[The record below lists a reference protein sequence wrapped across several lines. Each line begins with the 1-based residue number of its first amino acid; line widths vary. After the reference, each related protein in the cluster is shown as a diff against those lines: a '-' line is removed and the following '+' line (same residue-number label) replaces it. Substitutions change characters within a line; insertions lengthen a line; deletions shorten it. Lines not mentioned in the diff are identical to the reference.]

1 MKEDWKECKL
11 GDVVE
16 INQNS
21 FSEKENWMFV
31 NYLDTGSITENK
43 ISEIQYINLIDEK
56 LPSRAKRKVKKNSII
71 YSTVRPNQKHFGII
85 KSFPENFLVSTG
97 FAVLDVNKK
106 IAFPDF
112 VYYYLIQNENTES
125 LHAIAEQT
133 TSAYPAIKPSD
144 IADISIILPPLATQ
158 QKIAQILS
166 SLDDKIE
173 LNNKINDNLEQQV
186 TTVFNNMFNKYEQNH
201 TNYKPLSTI
210 AKFKYGT
217 MPKKD
222 KLGTGQYHAFSG
234 YQLVGAYPEVMFEN
248 PQLIIVARGVGGCG
262 DVKYTPANCYLTNL
276 SIAIITEKTVHDDY
290 LYHYLHLHDTKV
302 MNTGSAQPQITVATL
317 EKFEIPIPP
326 EEELVLFSDFVQ
338 PFKQQYRNNLAENKR
353 LSELRDS
360 LLSKLMSGE
369 LDVDEVKV

>member
-11 GDVVE
+11 GE
-16 INQNS
+16 IGKIVGGATPSTKEPSNYNGGTIAWITPKDLSTYNKRFISHGERNITEKGLKSCSAQVMPKHTVLFTSRAPIGYIAISQNEVCTNQGFKSVIPNKDTD
-21 FSEKENWMFV
+21 FMFLYYLLKYNKENIE
-31 NYLDTGSITENK
+31 NLGSGTTFKEVSGSTMQNVIV
-43 ISEIQYINLIDEK
+43 
-56 LPSRAKRKVKKNSII
+56 KV
-71 YSTVRPNQKHFGII
+71 
-85 KSFPENFLVSTG
+85 
-97 FAVLDVNKK
+97 
-106 IAFPDF
+106 
-112 VYYYLIQNENTES
+112 
-125 LHAIAEQT
+125 
-133 TSAYPAIKPSD
+133 
-144 IADISIILPPLATQ
+144 PPLATQ

-338 PFKQQYRNNLAENKR
+338 PFKQQYRNNLGENKR

-360 LLSKLMSGE
+360 LLSKLMAGE